1 MPGLVEDFI
10 PVPVVVS
17 TPVLAVD
24 SIPAL
29 EEVCTPDQTVASMQ
43 VQVVACTQ
51 APKIGRIEATYH
63 LGPRSLVTLRDT
75 GCKT

>member
-10 PVPVVVS
+10 PVPVGVS
-17 TPVLAVD
+17 TPVLVVA

-29 EEVCTPDQTVASMQ
+29 EEVCTPDQMVAFMQ

-63 LGPRSLVTLRDT
+63 LGPCSLATLRDT